1 DHLGT
6 PQELLDESGKVVWLG
21 RYRAWGTEK
30 TVWREIPE
38 RNEAG
43 NAIRFQ
49 GQYRDE
55 ETGLHYNR
63 HRYYDPDSG
72 RFVSKDP
79 IGLAGGLNVWQ
90 YASNP
95 TGWIDPLGLQRKQKC
110 PCPGYLPNEAIVCR
124 GGSCTAEKF
133 RQGSGVTV
141 GTDGKLDG
149 VSVNSAMGKSLDDLT
164 NGIPHGKVGV
174 TTVGSVRAA
183 GGDVIASP
191 TYNNKNHATLS
202 GITAE
207 QAEALMTPTVRNPNA
222 RK

>member
-1 DHLGT
+1 
-6 PQELLDESGKVVWLG
+6 
-21 RYRAWGTEK
+21 
-30 TVWREIPE
+30 
-38 RNEAG
+38 
-43 NAIRFQ
+43 
-49 GQYRDE
+49 
-55 ETGLHYNR
+55 
-63 HRYYDPDSG
+63 
-72 RFVSKDP
+72 
-79 IGLAGGLNVWQ
+79 GGLNGYQ
-90 YASNP
+90 YAPNP
-95 TGWIDPLGLQRKQKC
+95 VGWIDPLGLQRKQKC
-110 PCPGYLPNEAIVCR
+110 PCPDYLPNEAIVCR

-149 VSVNSAMGKSLDDLT
+149 VSVNSATGKSLDDLT

-174 TTVGSVRAA
+174 TTVGDVRAA